1 MIGQKCYRREL
12 ILLGLSL
19 AAGFSTA
26 GRAAEPA
33 AAAAV
38 PTFSRE
44 VAPIFQRRCQTCH
57 RPGEVAPMSLLS
69 YQDARP
75 WAESIREEVSAKRM
89 PPWHADPAHGRYS
102 NDPTLTADE
111 LSTLL
116 GWVDGGAPEG
126 NPADLPPPKHW
137 EAGWNISRPDVVITM
152 PREYEVPAT
161 GTVKYQYFEV
171 PTGFTEDRW
180 VQAAEV
186 RPGNRAV
193 VHHVL
198 VFCLPPKGKAE
209 EFRRGNVRWDTF
221 LVGVAPGEE
230 PAEFRPG
237 SAKKVPAGS
246 TLLFQVHYTTNGKAA
261 KDRSSVGLVF
271 AREPVKTEVRTRAV
285 ANPAFLI
292 PPGAPDHQVT
302 SSYTFSRDGVL
313 VSLMPHMHLRG
324 KSFEYRATFPD
335 GSEKVLLSVPR
346 YDFNWQHSYRLAEPL
361 PMPKGTRIHCTAT
374 YDNSAANKANPDP
387 TKAVHWGDQT
397 WEEMMIGFIDFSREI
412 ASAPAKDA
420 GEPKPAVGGPDQAP
434 RARF

>member
-1 MIGQKCYRREL
+1 
-12 ILLGLSL
+12 
-19 AAGFSTA
+19 
-26 GRAAEPA
+26 
-33 AAAAV
+33 
-38 PTFSRE
+38 
-44 VAPIFQRRCQTCH
+44 
-57 RPGEVAPMSLLS
+57 
-69 YQDARP
+69 
-75 WAESIREEVSAKRM
+75 
-89 PPWHADPAHGRYS
+89 
-102 NDPTLTADE
+102 
-111 LSTLL
+111 
-116 GWVDGGAPEG
+116 VDVGAPEG
-126 NPADLPPPKHW
+126 NPADLPPQKRW
-137 EAGWNISRPDVVITM
+137 EEGWNISRPDVVITM

-161 GTVKYQYFEV
+161 GTVKYQYFDV

-193 VHHVL
+193 VHHIL
-198 VFCLPPKGKAE
+198 VFYLQPGANA
-209 EFRRGNVRWDTF
+209 RDVISGNRWDPF
-221 LVGVAPGEE
+221 LAGVAPGEG
-230 PAEFRPG
+230 PTEFRPG

-285 ANPAFLI
+285 ANQRFLI

-313 VSLMPHMHLRG
+313 LSLMPHMHLRG

-361 PMPKGTRIHCTAT
+361 TMPKGTRLHCTAT
-374 YDNSAANKANPDP
+374 YDNSPANKANPDP

-412 ASAPAKDA
+412 ASAPAGEA
-420 GEPKPAVGGPDQAP
+420 GEPKPAAGGPEKAP